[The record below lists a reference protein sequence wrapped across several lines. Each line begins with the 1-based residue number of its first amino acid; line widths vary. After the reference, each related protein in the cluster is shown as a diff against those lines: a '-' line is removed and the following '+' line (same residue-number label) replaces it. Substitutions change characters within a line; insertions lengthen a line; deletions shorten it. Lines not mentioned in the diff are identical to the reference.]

1 MNLNIIAYIIFLLI
15 ITYIIIVVGKIC
27 YKNGN
32 VFVLN
37 LLPGHEELC
46 IRINKILLIGYYLIN
61 IGYASTTL
69 IRWKNIYNLSEL
81 VETLSLNIAIIIG
94 LLSII
99 HYLNIFLLTKYVKKL
114 IQ

>member
-1 MNLNIIAYIIFLLI
+1 MNLNIIAYITFLLI

-37 LLPGHEELC
+37 LLPGHKELC
-46 IRINKILLIGYYLIN
+46 VQINKILLIGYYLTN
-61 IGYASTTL
+61 IGYAATTL
-69 IRWKNIYNLSEL
+69 IRWKIIYNLGEL
-81 VETLSLNIAIIIG
+81 VETLSLNIALIVG

-114 IQ
+114 I